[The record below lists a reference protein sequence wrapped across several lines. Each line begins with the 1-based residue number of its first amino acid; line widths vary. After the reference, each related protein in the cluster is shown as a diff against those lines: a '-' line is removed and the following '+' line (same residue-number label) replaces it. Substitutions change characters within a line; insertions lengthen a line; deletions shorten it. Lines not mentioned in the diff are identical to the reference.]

1 MGTRVKNKI
10 IPDSNHI
17 ARYCKPT
24 TVENDEILATAFL
37 MRPIDE
43 SLSVNWLEYFK
54 LNNREEEISKIQ
66 KLYGGKFRNISPNA
80 RIVVIN
86 VGEARNKVLLES
98 EDGRN
103 LKFKHDR
110 SIGDPS
116 HSGIYNLNP
125 DNEMIAELI
134 LSVVDQEHHVYPAKK

>member
-1 MGTRVKNKI
+1 
-10 IPDSNHI
+10 
-17 ARYCKPT
+17 
-24 TVENDEILATAFL
+24 